1 MPSKVEPMR
10 SVWKQAYL
18 EVRRPRRF
26 IAACLLGVMLCPFYP
41 TDYGSYPPADTS
53 QGVYALDHYVRFVNT
68 AAQALLPVVFAD
80 KIGMVQLVYVAVST
94 TLATH
99 GFKRVVD
106 RWQIWDT
113 RVGQRP
119 SGPNSRFNM
128 PSGHSS
134 MASSAAYFVGRRY
147 NWWHLL
153 YLIPILLLT
162 MYARVALDAH
172 TVAAVIAGA
181 LIGLAMAAIFTSMR
195 KLPAA
200 PAAAP
205 VEA

>member
-1 MPSKVEPMR
+1 MT
-10 SVWKQAYL
+10 SVWKRAYT
-18 EVRRPRRF
+18 EVRKPRRF
-26 IAACLLGVMLCPFYP
+26 IGACLIGIALCVAFP
-41 TDYGSYPPADTS
+41 TDYGSYPPADTG

-68 AAQALLPVVFAD
+68 AAQVALPLLLAD
-80 KIGMVQLVYVAVST
+80 KIGMVQLVYVGIST

-99 GFKRVVD
+99 GLKRIVD
-106 RWQIWDT
+106 RWQFWDA

-119 SGPNSRFNM
+119 SGPGSRYNM

-134 MASSAAYFVGRRY
+134 MASCAAYFVGRRY
-147 NWWHLL
+147 SWWHLL

-181 LIGLAMAAIFTSMR
+181 LIGLAMAAIFTSR
-195 KLPAA
+195 RQVPAA
-200 PAAAP
+200 
-205 VEA
+205 